1 MKEFY
6 LKHEKAI
13 IAIFLAISLTGIFYY
28 LDYYNYSL
36 YKSGYKF
43 YVLENFIDRRIP
55 LVPEFYWIYILYYPL
70 CFSPILILKDIEIY
84 RKVALSFFLEFFISF
99 IIFLTIP
106 VRMIQPEITGT
117 TISEIALK
125 KLYNFDPG
133 FNVFPSLH
141 VANMVLIT
149 FIFYEFSKFWGR
161 MFLVITFL
169 ISLST
174 MFVKQHYFW
183 DIPSGVL
190 LGWFVFYIVFEKDI
204 IKNLILKGSKT

>member
-1 MKEFY
+1 MKSFY
-6 LKHEKAI
+6 LKYEKAI
-13 IAIFLAISLTGIFYY
+13 IAIFLAFSLTGIFYY

-43 YVLENFIDRRIP
+43 YVLENFIDRAIP

-70 CFSPILILKDIEIY
+70 CFTPIFILKDIDIY
-84 RKVALSFFLEFFISF
+84 RKVALSFFLEFLIAFL
-99 IIFLTIP
+99 IFLIIP

-117 TISEIALK
+117 SISEIALK

-149 FIFYEFSKFWGR
+149 FIFYDFSKFWGR
-161 MFLVITFL
+161 VFLGLTIL
-169 ISLST
+169 ISVSIL
-174 MFVKQHYFW
+174 FVKQHYFW

-190 LGWFVFYIVFEKDI
+190 LGWVVYYIVFEKDI
-204 IKNLILKGSKT
+204 IKNFILRESKT